1 MIEDQ
6 REASGRRRLNATLID
21 LIIRLGALGALA
33 YWSFLLV
40 RPFVTIV
47 TWSAILAVALY
58 PVFEWTAVR
67 LGGRRRL
74 AAVVITLLGLL
85 FVIGPA
91 TWLGLGV
98 VDGLRVLS
106 ERIDAG
112 GVWVPPPP
120 EALRSWPFV
129 GESAYEFWELAS
141 TNLRSALAQAL
152 PQLKP
157 YGEIALDATKNAGA
171 GVFKFL
177 ISVIIAGFLFAPGP
191 ALVRAIKTAVTRID
205 SKRAEH
211 FVELAGS
218 TIRTVSRGVIGVS
231 LLQAAIGG
239 LGLQLAG
246 APGASLLTLCIL
258 VLAIVQI
265 GPLLVVVPSI
275 LWAWTEM
282 RTLPALLF
290 TCCMLTVTLV
300 DNVLKPIVIARGL
313 TTPLLVIIVGV
324 IGGVLVHGIIGLFVG
339 PVVLAVAW
347 ELLSAWAGEGK
358 SGVLV
363 ATPEPAAPEPTA
375 PEPRALE
382 PPAATA
388 SAPER

>member
-58 PVFEWTAVR
+58 PIFEWMSGR

-74 AAVVITLLGLL
+74 AATIITFLGLL

-98 VDGLRVLS
+98 VDGLRALAD
-106 ERIDAG
+106 RIDAG

-120 EALRSWPFV
+120 ETLRTWPFV

-265 GPLLVVVPSI
+265 GPLMVVVPSI
-275 LWAWTEM
+275 IWAWTEM
-282 RTLPALLF
+282 QTLPALLF

-347 ELLSAWAGEGK
+347 ELLSAWAGDSKG
-358 SGVLV
+358 GALV
-363 ATPEPAAPEPTA
+363 PSAGEAAPEP
-375 PEPRALE
+375 RVIE
-382 PPAATA
+382 PPAAG
-388 SAPER
+388 SIVHAPER

>member
-58 PVFEWTAVR
+58 PIFEWMSVR

-74 AAVVITLLGLL
+74 AATIITFLGLL

-98 VDGLRVLS
+98 VDGLRALAD
-106 ERIDAG
+106 RIDAG

-120 EALRSWPFV
+120 ETLRTWPFV

-265 GPLLVVVPSI
+265 GPLMVVVPSI
-275 LWAWTEM
+275 IWAWTEM
-282 RTLPALLF
+282 QTLPALLF

-347 ELLSAWAGEGK
+347 ELLSAWAGDSKG
-358 SGVLV
+358 GALV
-363 ATPEPAAPEPTA
+363 PSAGEAAPEP
-375 PEPRALE
+375 RVIE
-382 PPAATA
+382 PPAAG
-388 SAPER
+388 SIVHAPER

>member
-1 MIEDQ
+1 MNEDQ

-21 LIIRLGALGALA
+21 LIVRLGALAALA

-58 PVFEWTAVR
+58 PVFEWMTSR

-74 AAVVITLLGLL
+74 AAAVITLLGLL

-98 VDGLRVLS
+98 VDGLRTLAD
-106 ERIDAG
+106 RIDAG

-120 EALRSWPFV
+120 EALRSWPFI
-129 GESAYEFWELAS
+129 GQSAYDFWELAS

-211 FVELAGS
+211 FVELSGS

-265 GPLLVVVPSI
+265 GPLMVVVPSI

-282 RTLPALLF
+282 HTLPAFLF

-324 IGGVLVHGIIGLFVG
+324 IGGVLAHGIIGLFVG

-347 ELLSAWAGEGK
+347 ELLSAWAGEGLA
-358 SGVLV
+358 GRLV
-363 ATPEPAAPEPTA
+363 PTA
-375 PEPRALE
+375 QAAAVPEPRAIE
-382 PPAATA
+382 PPAATGPVA
-388 SAPER
+388 HAPER

>member
-6 REASGRRRLNATLID
+6 RESFGRRRLNATLIE
-21 LIIRLGALGALA
+21 LIIRIGLLGALA

-47 TWSAILAVALY
+47 TWSVILAVALY
-58 PVFEWTAVR
+58 PVFEWSAAQ
-67 LGGRRRL
+67 LGGRPRL
-74 AAVVITLLGLL
+74 AAMLLAAVGLL
-85 FVIGPA
+85 FVIGPV

-98 VDGLRVLS
+98 VDGVRTIA

-112 GVWVPPPP
+112 GIWVPRPP
-120 EALRSWPFV
+120 ESIKSWPLI
-129 GESAYEFWELAS
+129 GQPAYDFWELAS
-141 TNLRSALAQAL
+141 TNLRSAVAEIA

-157 YGEIALDATKNAGA
+157 FGEVALDATKNAGA

-177 ISVIIAGFLFAPGP
+177 VSVIIAGFMFTSGP
-191 ALVRAIKTAVTRID
+191 SLVRAIKTAATRID
-205 SKRAEH
+205 SRRAEH

-231 LLQAAIGG
+231 LLQAVIGG

-246 APGASLLTLCIL
+246 VPGASLLTVCIL

-265 GPLLVVVPSI
+265 GPMLVVVPAVLWSWAELPSI
-275 LWAWTEM
+275 
-282 RTLPALLF
+282 PAFLF
-290 TCCMLTVTLV
+290 TCCMVTVTLV

-324 IGGVLVHGIIGLFVG
+324 IGGVLAHGIIGLFVG

-347 ELLSAWAGEGK
+347 ELLSAWAT
-358 SGVLV
+358 GVDRV
-363 ATPEPAAPEPTA
+363 GSVVPADAAPSA
-375 PEPRALE
+375 PPAIE
-382 PPAATA
+382 PPEGVGRI
-388 SAPER
+388 SPSVDL

>member
-1 MIEDQ
+1 VGEDQ

-21 LIIRLGALGALA
+21 LIVRLGALGALA

-58 PVFEWTAVR
+58 PVFEWVAIR

-74 AAVVITLLGLL
+74 AAALVTCVGLL

-98 VDGLRVLS
+98 VDGVRALAD
-106 ERIDAG
+106 RIDAG

-120 EALRSWPFV
+120 ETLRSWPFI
-129 GESAYEFWELAS
+129 GESAYDFWELAS

-211 FVELAGS
+211 FVELSGS

-282 RTLPALLF
+282 NTLPAFFL

-324 IGGVLVHGIIGLFVG
+324 IGGVLAHGIIGLFVG

-347 ELLSAWAGEGK
+347 ELLSAWAGEG
-358 SGVLV
+358 GAGGLV
-363 ATPEPAAPEPTA
+363 PTPRAAA
-375 PEPRALE
+375 PEPRAIE

-388 SAPER
+388 PVAQPPDR